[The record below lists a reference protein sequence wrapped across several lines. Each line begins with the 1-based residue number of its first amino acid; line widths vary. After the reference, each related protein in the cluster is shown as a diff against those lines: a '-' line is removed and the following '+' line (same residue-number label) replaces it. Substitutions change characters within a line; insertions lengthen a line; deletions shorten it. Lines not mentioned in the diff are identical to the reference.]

1 MEMKQQRKHTQMQD
15 REDLTNTT
23 TNPISSCTLM
33 TISQIYFRRN
43 RAQSTSLLNITTT
56 TEISSVKICYP

>member
-15 REDLTNTT
+15 QEDLTNTT
-23 TNPISSCTLM
+23 TNLISSCILM